1 MITHLHHIIP
11 RHAGGTDDPSNLI
24 RLTIPEHADAHRT
37 LYEEFGREEDRLA
50 WMALSGMIGKEQIIR
65 EAMLIGAK
73 KGGVIGGP
81 RGGRAGK
88 GKKKHDGFGAKLSIS
103 ITGKGN
109 HRFGHIMT
117 DEEKLVRSVSA
128 KLHIEAI
135 GGAEAWRGTVNLK
148 NSTIERINAGTHPS
162 QKTWT
167 CEHCGKSSK
176 GTGNYV
182 RYHGIKCKSLI
193 ATRSSS

>member
-11 RHAGGTDDPSNLI
+11 RHAGGTDEPSNLI
-24 RLTIPEHADAHRT
+24 RLTIPEHAEAHRA
-37 LYEEFGREEDRLA
+37 LYEEFGRDEDRLA

-73 KGGVIGGP
+73 KGSIIGGR
-81 RGGRAGK
+81 RGGLAGK
-88 GKKKHDGFGAKLSIS
+88 GKKKPDGFGAKLSIRN
-103 ITGKGN
+103 TGEGN
-109 HRFGHIMT
+109 PRYGHITT
-117 DEEKLVRSVSA
+117 DEEKLVRSISG
-128 KLHIEAI
+128 KRHIESI
-135 GGAEAWRGTVNLK
+135 GGAEVWQGTTNLK
-148 NSTIERINAGTHPS
+148 MATIERINAGTHPS

-167 CEHCGKSSK
+167 CEHCGKSSR

-182 RYHGIKCKSLI
+182 RYHGVKCKSLI